1 MEGGGGSGLGEGAVE
16 TVYSF
21 QDLEFGV
28 VGRKVVEM
36 VEDEEGEVFI
46 EGGLEVLGRVGGE
59 DCGEDGVVLE
69 FTPWGVGEPLVDDMP
84 VNQTGVIMHIESVH
98 SEIEVRTE
106 SKVQG
111 DGELMAIQDLI
122 VVGAEEGVQGA
133 RSRMPADLLIE
144 KGLGEVFEES
154 VAARI
159 VNEVAFV
166 MVKARLARDTRV
178 TLWHV

>member
-1 MEGGGGSGLGEGAVE
+1 
-16 TVYSF
+16 
-21 QDLEFGV
+21 
-28 VGRKVVEM
+28 
-36 VEDEEGEVFI
+36 
-46 EGGLEVLGRVGGE
+46 
-59 DCGEDGVVLE
+59 
-69 FTPWGVGEPLVDDMP
+69 
-84 VNQTGVIMHIESVH
+84 MHIESVH
-98 SEIEVRTE
+98 SEVEVRTE

-111 DGELMAIQDLI
+111 DSELMAIQDLI

-133 RSRMPADLLIE
+133 RSRMPADLLVE